1 MTERTAIFLV
11 PALLVAAL
19 ALAGPAAGPPAATP
33 PAAGPA
39 VSTAPPP
46 AQSYRYEPQGRRD
59 PFVSL
64 VNRGTEVQTPSAVRG
79 PGVAGLTVDE
89 VALRGIVHSKGAYA
103 AMVQAPD
110 GRSYFVRAGQRLYD
124 GKVKAVTATAVVF
137 DQQVNDPLSVI
148 TRREIR
154 KPLRPTEEGK

>member
-1 MTERTAIFLV
+1 MKHRTAIV
-11 PALLVAAL
+11 AIPALLVAAL
-19 ALAGPAAGPPAATP
+19 AVAGPAAGPPAAA

-39 VSTAPPP
+39 TSATPPP
-46 AQSYRYEPQGRRD
+46 AQGYRYEPQGRRD

-64 VNRGTEVQTPSAVRG
+64 VNRGTEVQTPSAARG

-89 VALRGIVHSKGAYA
+89 VALRGIVHSRGAYV

-110 GRSYFVRAGQRLYD
+110 GRSYIVRSGQRLYD

>member
-1 MTERTAIFLV
+1 MKHRTAIV
-11 PALLVAAL
+11 AIPALLVSAL
-19 ALAGPAAGPPAATP
+19 AVAGPAAGPPPAP

-39 VSTAPPP
+39 ASTTPP
-46 AQSYRYEPQGRRD
+46 AAQGYRYEPQGRRD

-64 VNRGTEVQTPSAVRG
+64 VNRGTEVQTPSAARG

-89 VALRGIVHSKGAYA
+89 VALRGIVHSRGAYV

-110 GRSYFVRAGQRLYD
+110 GRSYIVRSGQRLYD